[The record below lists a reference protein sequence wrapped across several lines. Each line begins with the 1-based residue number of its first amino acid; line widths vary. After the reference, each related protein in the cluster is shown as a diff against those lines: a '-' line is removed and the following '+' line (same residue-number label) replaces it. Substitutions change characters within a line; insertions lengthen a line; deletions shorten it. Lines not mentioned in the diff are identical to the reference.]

1 MDTKRELND
10 ILINDDDLQK
20 QNRTKKLMM
29 MVAMALVFLCILIAV
44 VFVITRD
51 EEELGER
58 QAAANNGLTPIESNK
73 QNNDFVNVP
82 LSGNETS
89 EDPFQRILDDIR
101 SRDPQNQAQ
110 NQSSQNLAQNTQ
122 PTQPIQ
128 PAQPAQSAQN
138 PKPDSKEAKKAEP
151 KPASQPNQPVLPA
164 KPKTEAKPDSKEA
177 KKAEPKQSAQAT
189 QSAQNPKPAQNAQT
203 PNKPAQV
210 AQNNTN
216 NISDIF
222 ENVPAPRMD
231 TSKNGQV
238 AEKGFYVQVGSFANK
253 PSEEFLKKISNYSYR
268 VYAGTSNGQPT
279 TKYLIGPYN
288 SRTEASRDLPNFKT
302 IVSDPVHFEVK

>member
-151 KPASQPNQPVLPA
+151 K
-164 KPKTEAKPDSKEA
+164 
-177 KKAEPKQSAQAT
+177 QSAQAT